1 MENVKVNDDMLV
13 LITELTGLEQN
24 KLMLLAAI
32 YTRKVQE
39 IKANKIEKFRKYLLD
54 EVSFYK
60 RNLNK
65 YSSQIDVYVE
75 MYEKKIDEVIEQYE
89 ILYKYLQNEIA
100 FAQTNQKIA
109 VANFVASKRGLDK
122 ATSDNNIALIEKSNK
137 KVFAT
142 AQKKLNYDV
151 VIDQCTDK
159 LKACIDD
166 TIEAIDD
173 IFAISS
179 DKLLINPKGLID
191 KIKYNFMITFNGKK
205 SFERNVI
212 LPLEIKLKSIR
223 KTVMET
229 IAETKFE
236 IIACTSQL
244 EKIRNDINCSFNETL
259 NKVS

>member
-39 IKANKIEKFRKYLLD
+39 IKREKIDKFRKYLSD
-54 EVSFYK
+54 EIVFYK
-60 RNLNK
+60 RNLDK
-65 YSSQIDVYVE
+65 YTSQIDEYVE
-75 MYEKKIDEVIEQYE
+75 IYEKKLDEVIEQFA

-122 ATSDNNIALIEKSNK
+122 ATADNNNALIEKSNK

-151 VIDQCTDK
+151 VIDECTIK
-159 LKACIDD
+159 LKECMND
-166 TIEAIDD
+166 TLEAIDD
-173 IFAISS
+173 IFTISS
-179 DKLLINPKGLID
+179 DKLSISPKGLID
-191 KIKYNFMITFNGKK
+191 KIKYNFMITFKGKK
-205 SFERNVI
+205 AFENNVI
-212 LPLEIKLKSIR
+212 LPLEGKLKDIR

-229 IAETKFE
+229 ISETKFE